1 MAPRGGPRG
10 AVQRWPAS
18 LPGSCRLSACQLC
31 DLRRSPARLPT
42 PPGAARRRAVAVPW
56 RLGLSGVTWAPGMLR
71 WSARSRLGAG
81 VRQVGAPPSV
91 PGRRGRSLRALSWR
105 WRRLQGRPRSGTGSS
120 RPGQTPLSRGVMASV
135 AENMVGGGRRGS
147 RRTEPT
153 ISTGQRQFRSRYAL
167 AVLVASP
174 RGGRDQSDLCPRGAW
189 TPAQTVNFK

>member
-42 PPGAARRRAVAVPW
+42 RPGAARRRPVAVPW

-81 VRQVGAPPSV
+81 PRQVGAPPSV

-105 WRRLQGRPRSGTGSS
+105 WRRLQGDRGAGRVPPDLGRCPCPGGDGFSGREHG
-120 RPGQTPLSRGVMASV
+120 G
-135 AENMVGGGRRGS
+135 GGGRRGS

-153 ISTGQRQFRSRYAL
+153 IRTGQRLFRSRYAL